1 MTSGPLWRMLL
12 KIIHCLQ
19 TSPDLQTITQV
30 YNLLSWFSFPS
41 KTMQTAI
48 PISSYTLLQPRRI
61 LRTATLCSLG
71 LKLEWITWWLDQT
84 PLTKL
89 VSVNVN
95 VNTPR
100 ESFLST
106 QDDCCRNLK
115 VNLGALAWFSCTPGL
130 HLALDAPMH
139 CLLQKDF
146 LIGSTLEQEFLYQLS
161 TLLTLNGEILKWLLK
176 KIDLTDKGFKM
187 LVSLLS

>member
-30 YNLLSWFSFPS
+30 YNFLSWFSFPS
-41 KTMQTAI
+41 KTIQTAI

-61 LRTATLCSLG
+61 LITATLCSLD
-71 LKLEWITWWLDQT
+71 LTLEWITWWLDQT

-89 VSVNVN
+89 VSVDVN

-100 ESFLST
+100 GSFLST
-106 QDDCCRNLK
+106 QDNCCRN
-115 VNLGALAWFSCTPGL
+115 
-130 HLALDAPMH
+130 
-139 CLLQKDF
+139 

-161 TLLTLNGEILKWLLK
+161 TLLTLYGEILKWLLK

-187 LVSLLS
+187 LVSLLSIWTYEGMEGKEEEPVVVGSF